1 MFVDFF
7 IRRPI
12 FASVCALV
20 FVIAGAICIPSLP
33 VAEYPNISPPQVAVA
48 SSYIGAN
55 ASTVESAVT
64 TLLEQQINGAEGAKY
79 ISSTSGND
87 GSSTVN
93 ITFDLARDADLATVD
108 VQGRVAAIQ
117 GRLPN
122 DVIRTGISVN
132 KQSSDFVMA
141 IGLGSRDNRYSA
153 GFLSNYAD
161 VYIKDALK
169 RVKGVG
175 DVEVFGLR
183 KYSMRVWLN
192 PDRLARRNLTAADV
206 IQAVQEQN
214 AQVPAGQIGQ
224 DPAPA
229 GQMYQMSVRAVGRL
243 LTPLEFERIVIK
255 RNPDGSL
262 VRLKDVGRVE
272 LGAESYSSI
281 VRYKAQDAV
290 GIGIMRRPGANA
302 LDISKGVSDEMKRL
316 AKRFP
321 PGIVYD
327 TAFDTTIAVRESI
340 KEVLITLAQAI
351 LLVIIV
357 IFVFLQEWK
366 SVIIP
371 AITIPV
377 SLIGTFFFLKLFGFS
392 INTLTLFGL
401 TLATGLVV
409 DDAIV
414 VIENISR
421 FVHEKGMKPLEAASA
436 AMSEVTGPVI
446 AMSLVLAAVF
456 VPVAFFPGT
465 TGQLYR
471 QFALTIAFSVAIST
485 FNALTLTPA
494 LSALWLHGEQ
504 AEHAFFSWFNKFL
517 AGVRTVFRQ
526 SLATT
531 LQHRRIAL
539 SLFAVSLAGT
549 FWLYQTLPTAFLPQ
563 EDTGWFMILIQAPEG
578 VSLSYTTDVLK
589 RVEKELN
596 KVPEIGSCFGLAG
609 WSFTGS
615 NANNGMLFASLKAWQ
630 ERKGTEHSLESV
642 INRVRLPFSQITEA
656 RVVAFN
662 PPAIMGLGNFGG
674 FVFELEDLAGG
685 NIQDLANMTQELCRK
700 ANQLPELAPF
710 SVFSP
715 FTASTPELVVEIDR
729 DKAKALNVNIADVFS
744 TLQTYLGSQYVNDFD
759 MNNRVYRVFV
769 QADQQF
775 RSNPKDI
782 GAFYVRSQ
790 TGQMITLANLIR
802 VKRDVAPQT
811 ISHYNL
817 FRNAEINGSAAPGV
831 SSGQA
836 MQAMERLA
844 AKTLPMGM
852 GYDWSGI
859 SLEEIEAGGSTLII
873 FGLGLLFVFLVLA
886 AQYESIVDPLVILF
900 SVPLAILG
908 ALIAQHAA
916 HLENDIFCQIGL
928 VMLIALASKNAIL
941 IVEFANNLQDTGL
954 TAAQAVMKAAEI
966 RLRPILMTSLAF
978 IFGIC
983 PLVFASGA
991 GAASRHSLGTA
1002 VCGGMILSTALS
1014 LFVVPIVYVT
1024 VSFIRPRRRRQVTP
1038 PTEPQ
1043 DLHKLPFL
1051 GDHDP
1056 FRSKSPK

>member
-7 IRRPI
+7 IHRPI
-12 FASVCALV
+12 FASVCALI
-20 FVIAGAICIPSLP
+20 FVIAGAICIPTLP
-33 VAEYPNISPPQVAVA
+33 VCEYPNIAPPQVAVS

-55 ASTVESAVT
+55 AATVESAVT
-64 TLLEQQINGAEGAKY
+64 TLLEQQINGAEGMKY
-79 ISSTSGND
+79 MASTSGND
-87 GSSTVN
+87 GSSAITV
-93 ITFDLARDADLATVD
+93 TFDLARDPDLATVD

-117 GRLPN
+117 GRLPS
-122 DVIRTGISVN
+122 DVQRTGLVVN

-141 IGLGSRDNRYSA
+141 IGISSKDNRYSTA
-153 GFLSNYAD
+153 FLSNYAD
-161 VYIKDALK
+161 MYLKDALK

-175 DVEVFGLR
+175 DVQVFGLR
-183 KYSMRVWLN
+183 KYSMRVWLD
-192 PDRLARRNLTAADV
+192 PDRLARRSLTSGDV
-206 IQAVQEQN
+206 IAAVNEQN

-224 DPAPA
+224 DPAPP
-229 GQMYQMSVRAVGRL
+229 GQTYQMSVRAVGRL
-243 LTPLEFERIVIK
+243 LTPSQFENIVI
-255 RNPDGSL
+255 RTNPDGSL
-262 VRLKDVGRVE
+262 VRIRDVGRVE
-272 LGAESYSSI
+272 LGAESYSNI
-281 VRYKAQDAV
+281 IRFKGREAV
-290 GIGIMRRPGANA
+290 GLGVMRRPGANA
-302 LDISKGVSDEMKRL
+302 IDISKGVRKEMERL
-316 AKRFP
+316 SKRFP
-321 PGIVYD
+321 PGVEYD
-327 TAFDTTIAVRESI
+327 TAFDTTIAVDESI
-340 KEVLITLAQAI
+340 REVLITLSQAI
-351 LLVIIV
+351 LLVILV
-357 IFVFLQEWK
+357 IFLFLQEWK

-392 INTLTLFGL
+392 INTLTLFGI

-421 FVHEKGMKPLEAASA
+421 FVHEKGMAPHAAASA
-436 AMSEVTGPVI
+436 AMKEVTGPVI
-446 AMSLVLAAVF
+446 AISLVLAAVF
-456 VPVAFFPGT
+456 IPVAFFPGT

-494 LSALWLHGEQ
+494 LSALWLRGEQ
-504 AEHAFFSWFNKFL
+504 TEHPMFHWFNNTL
-517 AGVRTVFRQ
+517 AAIRNGFRTALSV
-526 SLATT
+526 T
-531 LQHRRIAL
+531 LGHRRIAL
-539 SLFAVSLAGT
+539 TLFALSLGLT
-549 FWLYQTLPTAFLPQ
+549 FWLYKTLPTSFLPQ
-563 EDTGWFMILIQAPEG
+563 EDTGWFMVLIQAPEG

-589 RVEKELN
+589 KVEKEIG
-596 KVPEIGSCFGLAG
+596 KAPEIGSCFSLAG

-615 NANNGMLFASLKAWQ
+615 NANNGMAFASLKAWQ
-630 ERKGTEHSLESV
+630 DRKGPEHSLESV
-642 INRVRLPFSQITEA
+642 INRLRGPFSQITEA

-674 FVFELEDLAGG
+674 FVFELVDLSGG
-685 NIQDLANMTQELCRK
+685 SIQDLANATQELCRK
-700 ANQLPELAPF
+700 ANQLPELAMF

-729 DKAKALNVNIADVFS
+729 ERAKELNVNIADVFN
-744 TLQTYLGSQYVNDFD
+744 TLQVYLGSQYVNDFD

-790 TGQMITLANLIR
+790 TGDMITLSNLVK
-802 VKRDVAPQT
+802 VKRGVAAQT

-836 MQAMERLA
+836 MKAMENLA
-844 AKTLPMGM
+844 ARVLPVGM
-852 GYDWSGI
+852 SYEWSGI
-859 SLEEIEAGGSTLII
+859 SLEEIEAGGSALVL

-886 AQYESIVDPLVILF
+886 AQYESIVDPLIILF

-908 ALIAQHAA
+908 ALLAQHAA
-916 HLENDIFCQIGL
+916 HLQNDVFCQIGL

-941 IVEFANNLQDTGL
+941 IVEFANKLQDTGL
-954 TAAQAVMKAAEI
+954 SPAQAVTRAAEI

-1002 VCGGMILSTALS
+1002 VCGGMILSTVLS
-1014 LFVVPIVYVT
+1014 LFVVPIIYV
-1024 VSFIRPRRRRQVTP
+1024 VVASVRPRRKRPIADVSDELRIDVLSSSS
-1038 PTEPQ
+1038 ESGERGA
-1043 DLHKLPFL
+1043 KLP
-1051 GDHDP
+1051 
-1056 FRSKSPK
+1056 R